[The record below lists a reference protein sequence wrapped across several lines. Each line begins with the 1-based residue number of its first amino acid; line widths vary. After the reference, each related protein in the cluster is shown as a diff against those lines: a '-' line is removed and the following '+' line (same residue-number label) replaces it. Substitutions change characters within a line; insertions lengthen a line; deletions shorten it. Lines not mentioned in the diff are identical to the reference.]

1 MIHFAGLKAVA
12 ESVAHP
18 EMYNRNNI
26 VGTVNLYDVMKKHG
40 CNKVLPPRKTPIPLA
55 LSPALQR

>member
-1 MIHFAGLKAVA
+1 MGFATSLITRYDAVIHFAGLKAVA

-26 VGTVNLYDVMKKHG
+26 VGTVNLYDVMKDHG
-40 CNKVLPPRKTPIPLA
+40 CNKVGAR
-55 LSPALQR
+55 